1 MKPLN
6 SIFDERIKAYTENLK
21 SLHGGEE
28 SITRPELDL
37 IKADIEYLISLDYHK
52 LADELKGLMAGL
64 DVRNT
69 VCSAVLYE

>member
-28 SITRPELDL
+28 PITRPELDL
-37 IKADIEYLISLDYHK
+37 IMADIEYLISVGCSAIANDLQ
-52 LADELKGLMAGL
+52 GLVAGL